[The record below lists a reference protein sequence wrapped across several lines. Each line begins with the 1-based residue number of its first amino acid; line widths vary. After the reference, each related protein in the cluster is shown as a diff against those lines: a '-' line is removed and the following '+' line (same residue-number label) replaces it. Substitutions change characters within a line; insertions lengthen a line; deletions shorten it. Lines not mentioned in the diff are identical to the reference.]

1 MSRPTWLFARPVDF
15 AHIWPFVEDRL
26 CSRLAA
32 TGEVRVAQVGRE
44 AALEEA
50 TDLSCCTGIAWFG
63 GRFTAATLRAAP
75 HLKIVGCN
83 TDNTGHGLPM
93 AELGAAGI
101 PVIDTTRAW
110 GQSVAELALG
120 LALSGLRRIPTWH
133 QELASGAPSF
143 QYEAVQFC
151 DSHEFAG
158 GELGTKRV
166 GIIGLGQ
173 IGGRVARWCVA
184 LGNDAATGP
193 DLRGQVLGYD
203 PFLPAAVAHGWG
215 VSLVDL
221 DTLVDQS
228 EVVFVLAPPTPSAR
242 QLLHHDH
249 IARLHRGTLVVIAT
263 RTHAVDMTALRER
276 LLADELAAALDVYD
290 VEPLPPDDPLRGRSN
305 VVHTP
310 HIAGR
315 TRDANWRTADLLA
328 DECARVSRGEPPRH
342 ALTAG
347 AVAARTG
354 QDGEPALRK
363 VALS

>member
-1 MSRPTWLFARPVDF
+1 MPRPTWLFARPGDF
-15 AHIWPFVEDRL
+15 AHVWPFVEERL
-26 CSRLAA
+26 FSRLAT
-32 TGEVRVAQVGRE
+32 TGEVRVVSVGRD
-44 AALEEA
+44 AALEQA
-50 TDLSCCTGIAWFG
+50 TDLSRCTGIAWFG

-75 HLKIVGCN
+75 QLKVVGCN

-110 GQSVAELALG
+110 GQSVAELALA
-120 LALSGLRRIPTWH
+120 LALAALRRVPTWH
-133 QELASGAPSF
+133 QELASGALSF

-151 DSHEFAG
+151 DSRAFIG

-184 LGNDAATGP
+184 LGADAATGP

-203 PFLPAAVAHGWG
+203 PFLPAAVVQGWG
-215 VSLVDL
+215 VRLVDI

-228 EVVFVLAPPTPSAR
+228 EVIFVLAPPTPSAR
-242 QLLHHDH
+242 HLLNRER
-249 IARLHRGTLVVIAT
+249 IARLQRGALVVIAT
-263 RTHAVDMTALRER
+263 RAHAVDMMALRER
-276 LLADELAAALDVYD
+276 LVANELAAALDVYD
-290 VEPLPPDDPLRGRSN
+290 VEPLPPDDPLRGRPN

-328 DECARVSRGEPPRH
+328 DEFARVLNGEPPRH
-342 ALTAG
+342 ELTAS
-347 AVAARTG
+347 AIAARTG
-354 QDGEPALRK
+354 R
-363 VALS
+363 